1 MINNTD
7 SLSGIKYLKIKY
19 TKVIPVYTKID
30 IAGSITLPD
39 CVDDDDFE
47 DDDIDVGVGVV
58 GCLGEEEDIFYQIL

>member
-39 CVDDDDFE
+39 CVDDDDF